1 MFFQRQSMARD
12 VEILD
17 IFFLFYIVD
26 FAEVIFENKFRRLV
40 SGVENLDLPQF
51 TAVYRSLSRWTAVY
65 RGECRCWVRA
75 WV

>member
-1 MFFQRQSMARD
+1 MARD

-40 SGVENLDLPQF
+40 KGVENLDLPQF
-51 TAVYRSLSRWTAVY
+51 TAVYRSLPQFIAMDCGLPR
-65 RGECRCWVRA
+65 
-75 WV
+75 